1 MELAQSEDINK
12 TSQSLIELNQLPVL
26 DVHKISNYIPDII
39 LTDLQQ
45 KAYDKYREGENIFI
59 TGPGGSGKSAL
70 IKTIVKDAIHRN
82 IKIQVCGLTGCATV
96 LLDGCKA
103 KTLHSWAGIGL
114 ATGDIEIISHRV
126 STNKYKRRGW
136 LNCDILIIDEVSM
149 MSEKLIE
156 LLDITAK
163 KCKKNNKPFGGIQ
176 VIFSGDFFQLPP
188 VGDEYDPKTTN
199 FCFQSPIFYILFPRD
214 NQIYFNKIFRQKDP
228 VYSKILN
235 QIRVGKISSNT
246 IKLLSSYVNK
256 PIPKDIDIKPTI
268 ILPKRRMVE
277 TINNNSLKNI
287 ESEPHSFRLQHK
299 KMPANETQEKSLG
312 KISDTK
318 IQNEFKFLQSNINAE
333 IDLTLKV
340 GAQVMCVV
348 NFSMDDESN
357 VICNGSQGII
367 TEFHDTGYPIVKFYN
382 GTTKIITP
390 HLWKSEQYP
399 GLFVQQIPLILSWAI
414 TIHKAQGMS
423 IELAEIDIGNNIFAA
438 GQTYVALSRVVS
450 LEGLYLRNFDY
461 TKIRVNKKVKKF
473 YQELL

>member
-45 KAYDKYREGENIFI
+45 KAYNKYRDGDNIFI

-176 VIFSGDFFQLPP
+176 VIFSGDF
-188 VGDEYDPKTTN
+188 
-199 FCFQSPIFYILFPRD
+199 
-214 NQIYFNKIFRQKDP
+214 
-228 VYSKILN
+228 
-235 QIRVGKISSNT
+235 
-246 IKLLSSYVNK
+246 
-256 PIPKDIDIKPTI
+256 
-268 ILPKRRMVE
+268 
-277 TINNNSLKNI
+277 
-287 ESEPHSFRLQHK
+287 
-299 KMPANETQEKSLG
+299 
-312 KISDTK
+312 
-318 IQNEFKFLQSNINAE
+318 
-333 IDLTLKV
+333 
-340 GAQVMCVV
+340 
-348 NFSMDDESN
+348 
-357 VICNGSQGII
+357 
-367 TEFHDTGYPIVKFYN
+367 
-382 GTTKIITP
+382 
-390 HLWKSEQYP
+390 
-399 GLFVQQIPLILSWAI
+399 
-414 TIHKAQGMS
+414 
-423 IELAEIDIGNNIFAA
+423 
-438 GQTYVALSRVVS
+438 
-450 LEGLYLRNFDY
+450 
-461 TKIRVNKKVKKF
+461 
-473 YQELL
+473 